1 MSSAIHRVFG
11 VFLAITCAGCSG
23 SSRGEEAHRE
33 LAADVAGAEVVFSNR
48 LKREADVDWA
58 AEEVQEEVSRLLRA
72 YAAYANVNHGDS
84 LSGVYLMRRADL
96 LQGRGD
102 AEKAVSQWLDVVE
115 GYPRTGFAPEAMFRI
130 GFVRE
135 TALRDTVGALK
146 AYGQLVTS
154 FPESPWSEQAKMAST
169 ALTFSEKELL
179 RSLGSGL

>member
-1 MSSAIHRVFG
+1 
-11 VFLAITCAGCSG
+11 
-23 SSRGEEAHRE
+23 
-33 LAADVAGAEVVFSNR
+33 
-48 LKREADVDWA
+48 
-58 AEEVQEEVSRLLRA
+58 
-72 YAAYANVNHGDS
+72 
-84 LSGVYLMRRADL
+84 
-96 LQGRGD
+96 
-102 AEKAVSQWLDVVE
+102 
-115 GYPRTGFAPEAMFRI
+115 MFRI